1 MTTILVLST
10 RERRE
15 ALCTPLREGGFAVAF
30 LADPH
35 RLASLPPEEAPDLLV
50 ADTLAVEEGAG
61 TTALQHARALRI
73 PIVAILGDETGVRLL
88 EQGLADDFLWE
99 PVRPQELL
107 LRVRHVL
114 RRTRGHAL
122 STVIRVGDLEID
134 QERYL
139 VRVAG
144 RKVDL
149 TYKEYE
155 LLRLLASNPG
165 RVFTREALLSQVW
178 GYDYFGGT
186 RTVDVH
192 IRRLRSKL
200 EDAQHTF
207 IETVWNVGYRFK
219 APEGGPPEA

>member
-1 MTTILVLST
+1 MTTLLVLST

-15 ALCTPLREGGFAVAF
+15 TLCTPLREAGYAVAF
-30 LADPH
+30 LPDPQ
-35 RLASLPPEEAPDLLV
+35 RLASLPSEEVPDLLV
-50 ADTLAVEEGAG
+50 ADAIALEEGACIQALQNARNHRIPVLAVVGEGAG
-61 TTALQHARALRI
+61 T
-73 PIVAILGDETGVRLL
+73 RLL
-88 EQGLADDFLWE
+88 ERGLADDFLWE
-99 PVRPQELL
+99 PVRFPELL
-107 LRVRHVL
+107 WRVRLLL

-122 STVIRVGDLEID
+122 ANTIRVGDLEID

-144 RKVDL
+144 RRVDL

>member
-1 MTTILVLST
+1 MTTLTVLSS

-30 LADPH
+30 LSDPE
-35 RLASLPPEEAPDLLV
+35 RLLSPDEVPHLLV
-50 ADTLAVEEGAG
+50 VDTLAFEEQ
-61 TTALQHARALRI
+61 ALLAPLRHIREKGI
-73 PIVAILGDETGVRLL
+73 PTVAVVGEERGIGVL

-99 PVRPQELL
+99 PVRPQEML
-107 LRVRHVL
+107 LRLRLVL

-122 STVIRVGDLEID
+122 SHVIRIGDLVID

-139 VRVAG
+139 VEVGG
-144 RKVDL
+144 RRVDL
-149 TYKEYE
+149 TFKEYQ
-155 LLRLLASNPG
+155 LLRFLATNPG

-200 EDAQHTF
+200 EDSHHTF

-219 APEGGPPEA
+219 APEERTPQAEA

>member
-1 MTTILVLST
+1 MTTVLVLST
-10 RERRE
+10 RDRRDT
-15 ALCTPLREGGFAVAF
+15 LCAPLREAGWAVAF
-30 LADPH
+30 LADPQ
-35 RLASLPPEEAPDLLV
+35 RLASLPSEETPDLLV
-50 ADTLAVEEGAG
+50 ADAIALDEEP
-61 TTALQHARALRI
+61 LIPALRHAKSMRL
-73 PIVAILGDETGVRLL
+73 PIVAIVGAETGARLL
-88 EQGLADDFLWE
+88 EQGLADDFVWE
-99 PVRPQELL
+99 PVRPPEMI

-122 STVIRVGDLEID
+122 STLIRVGDLEID

-149 TYKEYE
+149 TFKEYE

-200 EDAQHTF
+200 EDAHHTF